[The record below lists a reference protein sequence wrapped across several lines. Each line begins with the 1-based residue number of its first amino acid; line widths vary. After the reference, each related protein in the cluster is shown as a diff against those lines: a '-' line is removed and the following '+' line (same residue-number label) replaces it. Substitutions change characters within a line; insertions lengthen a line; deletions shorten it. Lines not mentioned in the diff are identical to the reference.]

1 MGRQLRQKRII
12 VLLVLLLLAGLIL
25 LTRLYWLQL
34 IRRPDLAQAAVFQ
47 RSLRHIYT
55 TGRGQILDR
64 FGRSLTDTRF
74 ETVLVAFMPVLGEEA
89 RQTLAPAGLTGT
101 EPVRIFR
108 GLAPADIRRWLAGG
122 TAGLAALSQETRYGP
137 QSLAPHV
144 TGYVQRREIT
154 HTRPRYREVTYLPFG
169 GLEQTFHEELSG
181 GRPPALAA
189 TIDGRGRLIYG
200 LGLRHTRE
208 NDPRRPYNIVTT
220 IDSRIQAAAERL
232 GARHLTSGAII
243 VLEPES
249 GDLLALASFPS
260 FDSAGLHHGI
270 SRQEFASLQANPH
283 QPFVNKALAAYPP
296 GSVFK
301 VVLAAAALERNLPD
315 EPLYCSGATLVG
327 EREVSCYQ
335 GRPHGQLGM
344 TRALALSC
352 NAYFIRLGQRL
363 GRETVLDFAV
373 RFGFARRVGLPL
385 PGEDAGRLP
394 TLAELPYLGDLA
406 NTSLG
411 QGLVEA
417 TPLQVARLL
426 AVAANNGL
434 DLPPRLV
441 QAVTDRQGRTVRRY
455 AVLRR
460 TRVVSPATA
469 RQLRSML
476 SEVVQSGT
484 ARDAASPHLDIA
496 GKSGTAQSGRRDP
509 PVYSWFAG
517 LAERGNERLVMVIFA
532 EQPRDLSASAIFR
545 LLAEEALPRRR

>member
-1 MGRQLRQKRII
+1 MGRRQRQKRII
-12 VLLVLLLLAGLIL
+12 ALLVLLLLVGLIL
-25 LTRLYWLQL
+25 LARLCWLQL
-34 IRRPDLAQAAVFQ
+34 IRGPDLAQAAVFQ

-64 FGRSLTDTRF
+64 HGRSLTDTRF
-74 ETVLVAFMPVLGEEA
+74 EPVLVAFMPVLGEEV
-89 RQTLAPAGLTGT
+89 RQTLAPAGLTAA
-101 EPVRIFR
+101 EPVRVFR
-108 GLAPADIRRWLAGG
+108 GLTLAAIRRWLASG
-122 TAGLAALSQETRYGP
+122 TDGLAALSQEVRYGP
-137 QSLAPHV
+137 QALAPHV
-144 TGYVQRREIT
+144 TGYVQRRDTT

-169 GLEQTFHEELSG
+169 GLEQTFHEELAG
-181 GRPPALAA
+181 ERPLALAV
-189 TIDGRGRLIYG
+189 TIDGRGRLIRG
-200 LGLRHTRE
+200 PGFRHTRE

-220 IDSRIQAAAERL
+220 IDSRIQAVVERL
-232 GARHLTSGAII
+232 GARHLSSGAII
-243 VLEPES
+243 VLEPQS

-260 FDSAGLHHGI
+260 FDPADLHHGI
-270 SRQEFASLQANPH
+270 SRQEFAGMQANPGR
-283 QPFVNKALAAYPP
+283 PFVNKALAAYPP

-301 VVLAAAALERNLPD
+301 VVLAAAALERNLPY
-315 EPLYCSGATLVG
+315 ELLYCTGTTLVG

-335 GRPHGQLGM
+335 GRSHGQLGM

-373 RFGFARRVGLPL
+373 RFGFARRTGIPL

-394 TLAELPYLGDLA
+394 TLEELPYLGDLA

-417 TPLQVARLL
+417 TPLQLARLL

-434 DLPPRLV
+434 DVPPRLV

-455 AVLRR
+455 TVPRR
-460 TRVVSPATA
+460 TRAVSPATA

-476 SEVVQSGT
+476 GEVVQSGT
-484 ARDAASPHLDIA
+484 ARDADSPHLATA

-509 PVYSWFAG
+509 HVYSWFAG
-517 LAERGNERLVMVIFA
+517 LAESGNERLVIVIFA
-532 EQPRDLSASAIFR
+532 EQRRELSASAIFR
-545 LLAEEALPRRR
+545 LLAEDVLPR